1 MSIIALTAAIRRLLP
16 ETSGSAAVEY
26 AIIAG
31 GIALAIIVTVAS
43 VGEALNSNFEQTN
56 AAVESAQ

>member
-1 MSIIALTAAIRRLLP
+1 MSIIALIAALRRLLP
-16 ETSGSAAVEY
+16 ETRGSAAVEY

-31 GIALAIIVTVAS
+31 GLALAILVTVAS

>member
-1 MSIIALTAAIRRLLP
+1 MSIIALMAAVRRLLP
-16 ETSGSAAVEY
+16 DDRGSAAVEY

-56 AAVESAQ
+56 AAIESVQ

>member
-1 MSIIALTAAIRRLLP
+1 MSIIALIAALRRLLP
-16 ETSGSAAVEY
+16 ETRGSAAVEY

-31 GIALAIIVTVAS
+31 GLALAILVTVAS
-43 VGEALNSNFEQTN
+43 VGEALNSNVEQTN

>member
-1 MSIIALTAAIRRLLP
+1 MSIIALIAAVRRFLP
-16 ETSGSAAVEY
+16 ETRGSAAVEY

-31 GIALAIIVTVAS
+31 GLALAILVTVAS

-56 AAVESAQ
+56 AAVESVQ